1 MEDAPTHA
9 PDEPLNNDR
18 SNQCAP
24 RAQAPSSFNPQ
35 GSRPA
40 LATHLQSDIKKS
52 SRTNSNF
59 SISSLIKRPQ
69 RQSAITKNVEGV
81 LYVLLS
87 SVYHIVPD

>member
-9 PDEPLNNDR
+9 PDDPLNSDR
-18 SNQCAP
+18 SNQRTP
-24 RAQAPSSFNPQ
+24 RAHASSSFIPQ

-40 LATHLQSDIKKS
+40 LATHLQPDNKKS

-69 RQSAITKNVEGV
+69 RQSVITKNVEGV
-81 LYVLLS
+81 VCIM
-87 SVYHIVPD
+87 YHIVPD